1 MDTSRIV
8 INTIDNSTSNV
19 EQSTVVT
26 GFTVVK
32 APKGS
37 VTPRKILAGGASKL
51 KDIFGVST
59 DKYPELFE
67 VETFNKEYDI
77 YVSAPYKKASV
88 PVAYLT
94 DTGVFVSTENVDYN
108 DKLEALILE
117 GDTYEDIDMVSDFS
131 KDPEVYKNCE
141 IKYESIS
148 TSSSREAGGVTTTT
162 TTTKGLMINT
172 GIKGSDINKDK
183 GNFIKIKGLLSSL
196 NSNYLLK
203 QTSLDVVDEKG
214 NQITPTN
221 ANVTLKAY
229 QKEGDTFTIVD
240 SKNIGTIVGDVYI
253 FVSDKAGSNLIQNT
267 YNVSSNFKEL
277 SAYVKTS
284 LDKNKIHAT
293 ILPKY
298 PSDRKLHISFTP
310 YNDNLGYSYKVL
322 SQRNIIKLKAY
333 EDGAFHNANSPVYIE
348 GTLDKS
354 NSSIATFTNSNDS
367 VANQELVYIFPIK
380 SFENEAIAI
389 EPHYDSIV
397 LEGGT
402 REFEDK
408 PENNKSGEDAKET
421 STEGTTTQNPTTQKP
436 FTLVDLHNL
445 GWDTIKKGDFDD
457 VDIFFD
463 SVIHDN
469 TEDFENSKFFKLG
482 ISGPEAQGP
491 QNNKFSGHIFNY
503 TPKDLTNLERLTLGR
518 NYWNICNLAIMDLPN
533 GDRILSPMTGARSLM
548 QCRIIE
554 GALGGV
560 APMWENS
567 RGMGGQ
573 LNMISPYRVK
583 NKYTKAELDKLDM
596 YNFNPII
603 YDRQYG
609 LMCVGQKTC
618 KGEDITDWS
627 YIGHACSFMVF
638 IKQIRKNVMFPQIGK
653 KNNPYYR
660 TLRKEQ
666 VQQYL
671 RDRISGTDRIWSEGI
686 VDTSTADGV
695 NDINAQRA
703 RKFVIKVSV
712 KVDTFS
718 EYVELNFYNE
728 DQATTIGTDF

>member
-1 MDTSRIV
+1 MDTSRII

-19 EQSTVVT
+19 EQSTATV

-37 VTPRKILAGGASKL
+37 ITPRKILAGGASKL

-59 DKYPELFE
+59 DEYPELFE
-67 VETFNKEYDI
+67 VETFNKEYDV
-77 YVSAPYKKASV
+77 YVSAPYSEASV

-94 DTGVFVSTENVDYN
+94 DTGVFVGAKNVTYN
-108 DKLEALILE
+108 EKLEAFILE
-117 GDTYEDIDMVSDFS
+117 GDTYEPIEGVSTF
-131 KDPEVYKNCE
+131 KEKPEVYKKCSLE
-141 IKYESIS
+141 YKSFTKTIGE
-148 TSSSREAGGVTTTT
+148 TPTTAY
-162 TTTKGLMINT
+162 GLLINT
-172 GIKGSDINKDK
+172 GIKGSDISDK
-183 GNFIKIKGLLSSL
+183 GNHIEIKGLLSSL
-196 NSNYLLK
+196 NSHYKLNK
-203 QTSLDVVDEKG
+203 TSLSVVNESE
-214 NQITPTN
+214 IPIEHPTVQLTAYKKEENGSFNSVEN
-221 ANVTLKAY
+221 ASISSI
-229 QKEGDTFTIVD
+229 Q
-240 SKNIGTIVGDVYI
+240 GDVYI
-253 FVSDKAGSNLIQNT
+253 FVTDSSNSTIIKNT
-267 YNVSSNFKEL
+267 YNVSSNLKEL

-284 LDKNKIHAT
+284 LNIEDIYAT

-298 PSDRKLHISFTP
+298 PSERKLHISLTP
-310 YNDNLGYSYKVL
+310 YNANLGYSYSIL
-322 SQRNIIKLKAY
+322 SQRNIVKLTAY
-333 EDGAFHNANSPVYIE
+333 EEGAFHNASSPVYIE
-348 GTLDKS
+348 GTLDRTATS
-354 NSSIATFTNSNDS
+354 AISTFTNANDTI
-367 VANQELVYIFPIK
+367 ANQELVCVVPIK
-380 SFENEAIAI
+380 PFTREAIAI

-402 REFEDK
+402 RDFEVK
-408 PENNKSGEDAKET
+408 GATESEAEG
-421 STEGTTTQNPTTQKP
+421 STEPK
-436 FTLVDLHNL
+436 VDPSIALHNI
-445 GWDTIKKGDFDD
+445 GWSTVEKGDFDD

-463 SVIHDN
+463 SVKHTDK
-469 TEDFENSKFFKLG
+469 EDFTKSKFFELG
-482 ISGPEAQGP
+482 ISGP

-503 TPKDLTNLERLTLGR
+503 TPTGLSNLERLTLGR
-518 NYWNICNLAIMDLPN
+518 NYWNICNLAVIDLPN
-533 GDRILSPMTGARSLM
+533 GYRIMSPMTGARALM

-583 NKYTKAELDKLDM
+583 NKYSKSDLDTLDM
-596 YNFNPII
+596 CNFNPVI

-618 KGEDITDWS
+618 KGDDVTDWS

-638 IKQIRKNVMFPQIGK
+638 IKQIRKNVMLPQIGK

>member
-1 MDTSRIV
+1 MDTSRII

-19 EQSTVVT
+19 EQSTATV
-26 GFTVVK
+26 GFTVIE

-37 VTPRKILAGGASKL
+37 ITPRKILAGGASKL

-67 VETFNKEYDI
+67 VETFNKEYDV
-77 YVSAPYKKASV
+77 YVSAPYSSASV

-94 DTGVFVSTENVDYN
+94 DEGVYVRKENIPYN
-108 DKLEALILE
+108 PDLEAFILE
-117 GDTYEDIDMVSDFS
+117 GDTYEPIEGVSTFS
-131 KDPEVYKNCE
+131 EDQGVYKKCQME
-141 IKYESIS
+141 YKTIKDNTTE
-148 TSSSREAGGVTTTT
+148 TS
-162 TTTKGLMINT
+162 GLMINT
-172 GIKGSDINKDK
+172 GITGSDVND
-183 GNFIKIKGLLSSL
+183 NVIKIKGLLSSL
-196 NSNYLLK
+196 NSRYKLGK
-203 QTSLDVVDEKG
+203 SSLTVIDEKDKD
-214 NQITPTN
+214 ITESATIKLTVYKKETN
-221 ANVTLKAY
+221 
-229 QKEGDTFTIVD
+229 GTFKSVSNND
-240 SKNIGTIVGDVYI
+240 IGTVTGDIYI
-253 FVSDKAGSNLIQNT
+253 FVSDKESSTLIKNT
-267 YNVSSNFKEL
+267 YGLASSFNEL
-277 SAYVKTS
+277 SAYIETTI
-284 LDKNKIHAT
+284 DKDSIYAT

-298 PSDRKLHISFTP
+298 PSERKLHIALTP
-310 YNDNLGYSYKVL
+310 YNANLGYSYSIL
-322 SQRNIIKLKAY
+322 SQRNIVKLTAY
-333 EDGAFHNANSPVYIE
+333 EEGAFHNASSPVYIE
-348 GTLDKS
+348 GTLDRNATS
-354 NSSIATFTNSNDS
+354 AVSTFTNANDTI
-367 VANQELVYIFPIK
+367 ANQELVCVVPIK
-380 SFENEAIAI
+380 PFTREAIAI

-402 REFEDK
+402 RELEVKESK

-421 STEGTTTQNPTTQKP
+421 STEGTTTQEPATQKP
-436 FTLVDLHNL
+436 FTSIDLHNL
-445 GWDTIKKGDFDD
+445 GWETIEKGDFDD

-463 SVIHDN
+463 SVKHTDK
-469 TEDFENSKFFKLG
+469 EDFTKSKFFELG
-482 ISGPEAQGP
+482 ISGP

-503 TPKDLTNLERLTLGR
+503 TPTDLTNLERLTLGR
-518 NYWNICNLAIMDLPN
+518 NYWNICNLAVIDLSNGYRIM
-533 GDRILSPMTGARSLM
+533 SPMTGARALM

-554 GALGGV
+554 NAMGGV

-583 NKYTKAELDKLDM
+583 NKYTKSELDTLDM
-596 YNFNPII
+596 CNFNPVI

-618 KGEDITDWS
+618 KGEDVTDWS

-671 RDRISGTDRIWSEGI
+671 RERISCTDRIWSEGI

-695 NDINAQRA
+695 NDINAQRN
-703 RKFVIKVSV
+703 RCFRILVKV

>member
-1 MDTSRIV
+1 MDTSRII

-19 EQSTVVT
+19 EQSTATV
-26 GFTVVK
+26 GFTVIE

-37 VTPRKILAGGASKL
+37 ITPRKILAGGASKL

-67 VETFNKEYDI
+67 VETFNKEYDV
-77 YVSAPYKKASV
+77 YVSAPYSSASV

-94 DTGVFVSTENVDYN
+94 DEGVYVRKENIPYN
-108 DKLEALILE
+108 PDLEAFILE
-117 GDTYEDIDMVSDFS
+117 GDTYEPIEGVSTFS
-131 KDPEVYKNCE
+131 EDQGVYKKCQME
-141 IKYESIS
+141 YKTIKDNTTE
-148 TSSSREAGGVTTTT
+148 TS
-162 TTTKGLMINT
+162 GLMINT
-172 GIKGSDINKDK
+172 GITGSDVND
-183 GNFIKIKGLLSSL
+183 NVIKIKGLLSSL
-196 NSNYLLK
+196 NSRYKLGK
-203 QTSLDVVDEKG
+203 SSLTVIDEKDKD
-214 NQITPTN
+214 ITESATIKLTVYKKETN
-221 ANVTLKAY
+221 
-229 QKEGDTFTIVD
+229 GTFKSVSNND
-240 SKNIGTIVGDVYI
+240 IGTVTGDIYI
-253 FVSDKAGSNLIQNT
+253 FVSDKESSTLIKNT
-267 YNVSSNFKEL
+267 YGLASSFNEL
-277 SAYVKTS
+277 SAYIETTI
-284 LDKNKIHAT
+284 DKDSIYAT

-298 PSDRKLHISFTP
+298 PSERKLHIALTP
-310 YNDNLGYSYKVL
+310 YNANLGYSYSIL
-322 SQRNIIKLKAY
+322 SQRNIVKLTAY
-333 EDGAFHNANSPVYIE
+333 EEGAFHNASSPVYIE
-348 GTLDKS
+348 GTLDRNATS
-354 NSSIATFTNSNDS
+354 AVSTFTNANDTI
-367 VANQELVYIFPIK
+367 ANQELVCVVPIK
-380 SFENEAIAI
+380 PFTREAIAI

-402 REFEDK
+402 RELEVKESK

-421 STEGTTTQNPTTQKP
+421 STEGTTTQEPATQKP
-436 FTLVDLHNL
+436 FTSIDLHNL
-445 GWDTIKKGDFDD
+445 GWETIEKGDFDD

-463 SVIHDN
+463 SVKHTDK
-469 TEDFENSKFFKLG
+469 EDFTKSKFFELG
-482 ISGPEAQGP
+482 ISGP

-503 TPKDLTNLERLTLGR
+503 TPTDLTNLERLTLGR
-518 NYWNICNLAIMDLPN
+518 NYWNICNLAVIDLSNGYRIM
-533 GDRILSPMTGARSLM
+533 SPMTGARALM

-554 GALGGV
+554 NAMGGV

-583 NKYTKAELDKLDM
+583 NKYTKSELDTLDM
-596 YNFNPII
+596 CNFNPVI

-618 KGEDITDWS
+618 KGEDVTDWS

-671 RDRISGTDRIWSEGI
+671 RERISGTDRIWSEGI

-695 NDINAQRA
+695 NDINAQRN
-703 RKFVIKVSV
+703 RCFRILVKV

>member
-1 MDTSRIV
+1 MDTSRII

-19 EQSTVVT
+19 EQSTATV
-26 GFTVVK
+26 GFTVIE

-37 VTPRKILAGGASKL
+37 ITPRKILAGGASKL

-67 VETFNKEYDI
+67 VETFNKEYDL
-77 YVSAPYKKASV
+77 YVSAPYSSASV

-94 DTGVFVSTENVDYN
+94 DTGVFVSKENVDYN

-117 GDTYEDIDMVSDFS
+117 GDTYEPIEGVSTFS
-131 KDPEVYKNCE
+131 EDPKVYKKCQME
-141 IKYESIS
+141 YKTIKDNTTE
-148 TSSSREAGGVTTTT
+148 TS
-162 TTTKGLMINT
+162 GLMINT
-172 GIKGSDINKDK
+172 GITGSDVND
-183 GNFIKIKGLLSSL
+183 NVIKIKGLLSSL
-196 NSNYLLK
+196 NSRYKLGK
-203 QTSLDVVDEKG
+203 SSLTVIDEKDKD
-214 NQITPTN
+214 ITESATIKLT
-221 ANVTLKAY
+221 VYK
-229 QKEGDTFTIVD
+229 KETDGTFKSVSNND
-240 SKNIGTIVGDVYI
+240 IGTVTGDIYI
-253 FVSDKAGSNLIQNT
+253 FVSDKESSTLIKNT
-267 YNVSSNFKEL
+267 YGLASSFNEL
-277 SAYVKTS
+277 SAYIETTI
-284 LDKNKIHAT
+284 DKDSIYAT

-298 PSDRKLHISFTP
+298 PSERKLHIALTP
-310 YNDNLGYSYKVL
+310 YNANLGYSYSIL
-322 SQRNIIKLKAY
+322 SQRNIVKLTAY
-333 EDGAFHNANSPVYIE
+333 EEGAFHNASSPVYIE
-348 GTLDKS
+348 GTLDRNATS
-354 NSSIATFTNSNDS
+354 AVSTFTNANDTI
-367 VANQELVYIFPIK
+367 ANQELVCVVPIK
-380 SFENEAIAI
+380 PFTREAIAI

-402 REFEDK
+402 RELEVK
-408 PENNKSGEDAKET
+408 ESKLENNKSGEDAKET
-421 STEGTTTQNPTTQKP
+421 STEGTTTQEPATQEA
-436 FTLVDLHNL
+436 FTSIDLHNL
-445 GWDTIKKGDFDD
+445 GWKTIEKGDFDD

-463 SVIHDN
+463 SVIHDS
-469 TEDFENSKFFKLG
+469 TEDFENSKFFELG
-482 ISGPEAQGP
+482 ISGP
-491 QNNKFSGHIFNY
+491 QNNRFSGHIFNY

-518 NYWNICNLAIMDLPN
+518 NYWNICNLAVIDLPN
-533 GDRILSPMTGARSLM
+533 GYRIMSPMTGARALM

-554 GALGGV
+554 NAMGGV

-573 LNMISPYRVK
+573 LNMITPYRVK
-583 NKYTKAELDKLDM
+583 NKYTKSELDTLDM
-596 YNFNPII
+596 YNFNPVI

-618 KGEDITDWS
+618 KGEDVTDWS

-671 RDRISGTDRIWSEGI
+671 RERISGTNRIWSEGI

-695 NDINAQRA
+695 NDINAQRN
-703 RKFVIKVSV
+703 RCFRILVKV

>member
-1 MDTSRIV
+1 MDTSRII

-19 EQSTVVT
+19 EQSTATV

-37 VTPRKILAGGASKL
+37 ITPRKILAGGTSKL

-59 DKYPELFE
+59 DEYPELFE
-67 VETFNKEYDI
+67 VETFNKEYDV
-77 YVSAPYKKASV
+77 YVSAPYSSASV

-94 DTGVFVSTENVDYN
+94 DEGVYARKGNIPYN
-108 DKLEALILE
+108 PDLEAFILE
-117 GDTYEDIDMVSDFS
+117 GDTYKPIDGVSTFS
-131 KDPEVYKNCE
+131 NDPEVYKKCQME
-141 IKYESIS
+141 YKTIKDNTTE
-148 TSSSREAGGVTTTT
+148 TS
-162 TTTKGLMINT
+162 GLMINT
-172 GIKGSDINKDK
+172 GITGSNVSNNI
-183 GNFIKIKGLLSSL
+183 IKIKGLLSSL
-196 NSNYLLK
+196 NSRYKLGKN
-203 QTSLDVVDEKG
+203 SLTAIDEEDEDIIEGVTIKLTAYKKG
-214 NQITPTN
+214 TD
-221 ANVTLKAY
+221 
-229 QKEGDTFTIVD
+229 GTFKSVSNND
-240 SKNIGTIVGDVYI
+240 IGTVTGDVYI
-253 FVSDKAGSNLIQNT
+253 FVSDKESSTLIKNT
-267 YNVSSNFKEL
+267 YGLASSFNEL
-277 SAYVKTS
+277 SAYIEKS
-284 LDKNKIHAT
+284 LDKDSIYAT

-298 PSDRKLHISFTP
+298 PSERKLHISLTP
-310 YNDNLGYSYKVL
+310 YNVNLGYSYNIL
-322 SQRNIIKLKAY
+322 SQRNIVKLTAY
-333 EDGAFHNANSPVYIE
+333 EEEAFHNASSPVYIE
-348 GTLDKS
+348 GTLDRNATS
-354 NSSIATFTNSNDS
+354 AISTFTNSNDTI
-367 VANQELVYIFPIK
+367 ANQELVCVVPIK
-380 SFENEAIAI
+380 PFTREAIAI

-402 REFEDK
+402 RVFEVK
-408 PENNKSGEDAKET
+408 GATEPNKVEAIDSIA
-421 STEGTTTQNPTTQKP
+421 
-436 FTLVDLHNL
+436 LHNI
-445 GWDTIKKGDFDD
+445 GWNIVEKGDFDD

-463 SVIHDN
+463 SVKHTDK
-469 TEDFENSKFFKLG
+469 EDFTKSKFFELG
-482 ISGPEAQGP
+482 ISGP

-503 TPKDLTNLERLTLGR
+503 TPNDISNLERLTLGR
-518 NYWNICNLAIMDLPN
+518 NYWNICNLAVIDLPN
-533 GDRILSPMTGARSLM
+533 GYRIMSPMTGARALM

-554 GALGGV
+554 NAMGGV

-583 NKYTKAELDKLDM
+583 NKYSKSELDTLDM
-596 YNFNPII
+596 CNFNPVI

-671 RDRISGTDRIWSEGI
+671 RERISGTNRIWSEGI

-695 NDINAQRA
+695 NDINAQRN
-703 RKFVIKVSV
+703 RCFRILVKV

>member
-1 MDTSRIV
+1 MDTSRII

-19 EQSTVVT
+19 EQSTATV
-26 GFTVVK
+26 GFTVIE

-37 VTPRKILAGGASKL
+37 ITPRKILAGGASKL

-67 VETFNKEYDI
+67 VETFNKEYDL
-77 YVSAPYKKASV
+77 YVSAPYSSASV

-94 DTGVFVSTENVDYN
+94 DEGVYVRKENIPYN
-108 DKLEALILE
+108 PDLEAFILE
-117 GDTYEDIDMVSDFS
+117 GDTYKPIEGVSTFKEDQ
-131 KDPEVYKNCE
+131 EVYKKCQME
-141 IKYESIS
+141 YKTIKGNTTE
-148 TSSSREAGGVTTTT
+148 TS
-162 TTTKGLMINT
+162 GLMINT
-172 GIKGSDINKDK
+172 GITGSDVND
-183 GNFIKIKGLLSSL
+183 NVIKIKGLLSSL
-196 NSNYLLK
+196 NSRYKLEKN
-203 QTSLDVVDEKG
+203 SLSIIDEDGKPVTEGVVQLTAYKKG
-214 NQITPTN
+214 
-221 ANVTLKAY
+221 AN
-229 QKEGDTFTIVD
+229 GTFESVSNNND
-240 SKNIGTIVGDVYI
+240 IGTVTGDIYI
-253 FVSDKAGSNLIQNT
+253 FVSDKGSSTLIKNT
-267 YNVSSNFKEL
+267 YGLASSFNEL
-277 SAYVKTS
+277 SAYIETTI
-284 LDKNKIHAT
+284 DKDSIYAT

-298 PSDRKLHISFTP
+298 PSERKLHISLTP
-310 YNDNLGYSYKVL
+310 YNDKLGYSYKVL
-322 SQRNIIKLKAY
+322 SQRNIIKLTAY
-333 EDGAFHNANSPVYIE
+333 EEGAFHNANSPVYIE
-348 GTLDKS
+348 GTLDRNATS
-354 NSSIATFTNSNDS
+354 AVSTFTNANDTI
-367 VANQELVYIFPIK
+367 ANQELVCVVPIN
-380 SFENEAIAI
+380 SFTREATAI

-402 REFEDK
+402 RKLEVKASE
-408 PENNKSGEDAKET
+408 PENNKSGKDAKET
-421 STEGTTTQNPTTQKP
+421 STEGTTTQEPTTQKP
-436 FTLVDLHNL
+436 FTSIELHNL
-445 GWDTIKKGDFDD
+445 GWETIEKGDFDD

-463 SVIHDN
+463 SVIHDS

-518 NYWNICNLAIMDLPN
+518 NYWNICNLAVIDLPN
-533 GDRILSPMTGARSLM
+533 GYRIMSPMTGARALM

-554 GALGGV
+554 NAMGGV

-583 NKYTKAELDKLDM
+583 NKYTKSELDTLDM
-596 YNFNPII
+596 CNFNPVI

-618 KGEDITDWS
+618 KGEDVTDWS

-671 RDRISGTDRIWSEGI
+671 RERISGTNRIWSEGI

-695 NDINAQRA
+695 NDINAQRN
-703 RKFVIKVSV
+703 RCFRILVKVR
-712 KVDTFS
+712 VDTFS

>member
-1 MDTSRIV
+1 MDTSRII

-19 EQSTVVT
+19 EQSTATV
-26 GFTVVK
+26 GFTVIE

-37 VTPRKILAGGASKL
+37 ITPRKILAGGASKL

-67 VETFNKEYDI
+67 VETFNKEYDL
-77 YVSAPYKKASV
+77 YVSAPYSSASV

-94 DTGVFVSTENVDYN
+94 DTGVFVSKENVDYN

-117 GDTYEDIDMVSDFS
+117 GDTYEPIEGVSTFS
-131 KDPEVYKNCE
+131 EDPKVYKKCQME
-141 IKYESIS
+141 YKTIKDNTTE
-148 TSSSREAGGVTTTT
+148 TS
-162 TTTKGLMINT
+162 GLMINT
-172 GIKGSDINKDK
+172 GITGSDVND
-183 GNFIKIKGLLSSL
+183 NVIKIKGLLSSL
-196 NSNYLLK
+196 NSRYKLGK
-203 QTSLDVVDEKG
+203 SSLTVIDEKDKD
-214 NQITPTN
+214 ITESATIKLT
-221 ANVTLKAY
+221 VYK
-229 QKEGDTFTIVD
+229 KETDGTFKSVSNND
-240 SKNIGTIVGDVYI
+240 IGTVTGDIYI
-253 FVSDKAGSNLIQNT
+253 FVSDKESSTLIKNT
-267 YNVSSNFKEL
+267 YGLASSFNEL
-277 SAYVKTS
+277 SAYIETTI
-284 LDKNKIHAT
+284 DKDSIYAT

-298 PSDRKLHISFTP
+298 PSERKLHIALTP
-310 YNDNLGYSYKVL
+310 YNANLGYSYSIL
-322 SQRNIIKLKAY
+322 SQRNIVKLTAY
-333 EDGAFHNANSPVYIE
+333 EEGAFHNASSPVYIE
-348 GTLDKS
+348 GTLDRNATS
-354 NSSIATFTNSNDS
+354 AVSTFTNANDTI
-367 VANQELVYIFPIK
+367 ANQELVCVVPIK
-380 SFENEAIAI
+380 PFTREAIAI

-402 REFEDK
+402 RELEVK
-408 PENNKSGEDAKET
+408 ASEPENNKSGEDAKET
-421 STEGTTTQNPTTQKP
+421 STEGTTTQEPATQEA
-436 FTLVDLHNL
+436 FTSIDLHNL
-445 GWDTIKKGDFDD
+445 GWKTIEKGDFDD

-463 SVIHDN
+463 SVKHTDK
-469 TEDFENSKFFKLG
+469 EDFTKSKFFELG
-482 ISGPEAQGP
+482 ISGP
-491 QNNKFSGHIFNY
+491 QNNRFSGHIFNY

-518 NYWNICNLAIMDLPN
+518 NYWNICNLAVIDLPN
-533 GDRILSPMTGARSLM
+533 GYRIMSPMTGARALM

-554 GALGGV
+554 NAMGGV

-573 LNMISPYRVK
+573 LNMITPYRVK
-583 NKYTKAELDKLDM
+583 NKYTKSELDTLDM
-596 YNFNPII
+596 YNFNPVI

-618 KGEDITDWS
+618 KGEDVTDWS

-671 RDRISGTDRIWSEGI
+671 RERISGTNRIWSEGI

-695 NDINAQRA
+695 NDINAQRN
-703 RKFVIKVSV
+703 RCFRILVKV

>member
-1 MDTSRIV
+1 MDTSRII

-19 EQSTVVT
+19 EQSTATV
-26 GFTVVK
+26 GFTVIE

-37 VTPRKILAGGASKL
+37 ITPRKILAGGASKL

-67 VETFNKEYDI
+67 VETFNKEYDV
-77 YVSAPYKKASV
+77 YVSAPYSSASV

-94 DTGVFVSTENVDYN
+94 DEGVYVRKENIPYN
-108 DKLEALILE
+108 PDLEAFILE
-117 GDTYEDIDMVSDFS
+117 GDTYKPIEGVSTFKEDQG
-131 KDPEVYKNCE
+131 VYKKCQME
-141 IKYESIS
+141 YKTIKGNTTE
-148 TSSSREAGGVTTTT
+148 TS
-162 TTTKGLMINT
+162 GLMINT
-172 GIKGSDINKDK
+172 GISGENVNK
-183 GNFIKIKGLLSSL
+183 NIIKIKGLLPSL
-196 NSNYLLK
+196 NSRYKLEKN
-203 QTSLDVVDEKG
+203 SLSIIDEDGKPVTEGVVQLTAYKKGANGTFESVSDE
-214 NQITPTN
+214 
-221 ANVTLKAY
+221 
-229 QKEGDTFTIVD
+229 
-240 SKNIGTIVGDVYI
+240 NIGTVASDIYI
-253 FVSDKAGSNLIQNT
+253 FVYDKDSSTLKNT
-267 YNVSSNFKEL
+267 YGLASSFNEL
-277 SAYVKTS
+277 SAYIETTI
-284 LDKNKIHAT
+284 DKDSIYAT

-298 PSDRKLHISFTP
+298 PSERKLHITLTP
-310 YNDNLGYSYKVL
+310 YNANLGYSYSIL
-322 SQRNIIKLKAY
+322 SQRNIVKLTAY
-333 EDGAFHNANSPVYIE
+333 EEGAFHNVSSPVYIE
-348 GTLDKS
+348 GTLDRNATS
-354 NSSIATFTNSNDS
+354 AISTFTNANDTI
-367 VANQELVYIFPIK
+367 ANQELVCIVPIK
-380 SFENEAIAI
+380 SFTKESIAI

-402 REFEDK
+402 RKLEVKASE
-408 PENNKSGEDAKET
+408 PENNKSGKDAKET
-421 STEGTTTQNPTTQKP
+421 STEGTTTQEPTTQEA
-436 FTLVDLHNL
+436 FTSIDLHNL
-445 GWDTIKKGDFDD
+445 GWETIEKGDFDD

-463 SVIHDN
+463 SVIHDS
-469 TEDFENSKFFKLG
+469 TEDFEKSKFFKLG

-503 TPKDLTNLERLTLGR
+503 TPTDLTNLERLTLGR
-518 NYWNICNLAIMDLPN
+518 NYWNICNLAVIDLSNGYRIM
-533 GDRILSPMTGARSLM
+533 SPMTGARALM

-554 GALGGV
+554 NAMGGV

-583 NKYTKAELDKLDM
+583 NKYTKSELDTLDM
-596 YNFNPII
+596 CNFNPVI

-618 KGEDITDWS
+618 KGEDVTDWS

-671 RDRISGTDRIWSEGI
+671 RERISGTNRIWSEGI

-695 NDINAQRA
+695 NDINAQRN
-703 RKFVIKVSV
+703 RCFRILVKV

>member
-1 MDTSRIV
+1 MDTSRII

-19 EQSTVVT
+19 EQSTATV

-37 VTPRKILAGGASKL
+37 ITPRKILAGGASKL

-59 DKYPELFE
+59 DEYPELFE

-117 GDTYEDIDMVSDFS
+117 GDTYESIDMVSAFS
-131 KDPEVYKNCE
+131 KDPEVYKKCE

-148 TSSSREAGGVTTTT
+148 TSSSREAGGVTTT

-203 QTSLDVVDEKG
+203 QNSLSVVDEKG
-214 NQITPTN
+214 SSINNDN
-221 ANVTLKAY
+221 ANVTLNAY
-229 QKEGDTFTIVD
+229 KKEGTTFTSVSSND
-240 SKNIGTIVGDVYI
+240 IGTIVGDVYI
-253 FVSDKAGSNLIQNT
+253 FVSDKKGSNLIQNT

-298 PSDRKLHISFTP
+298 PSDRKLHISLTP

-367 VANQELVYIFPIK
+367 VANQELVCIVPIK
-380 SFENEAIAI
+380 SFTKESIAI

-402 REFEDK
+402 REFKVKESK
-408 PENNKSGEDAKET
+408 PENNKSGKDAKET
-421 STEGTTTQNPTTQKP
+421 STEGTTTQEPTIQKP
-436 FTLVDLHNL
+436 FTSIDLHNL
-445 GWDTIKKGDFDD
+445 GWETIEKGDFDD

-463 SVIHDN
+463 SVIHDS
-469 TEDFENSKFFKLG
+469 TEDFENSKFFELG
-482 ISGPEAQGP
+482 ISGP

-503 TPKDLTNLERLTLGR
+503 TPTDLTNLERLTLGR
-518 NYWNICNLAIMDLPN
+518 NYWNICNLAVIDLPN
-533 GDRILSPMTGARSLM
+533 GYRIMSPMTGARALM

-554 GALGGV
+554 NAMGGV

-573 LNMISPYRVK
+573 LNMITPYRVK
-583 NKYTKAELDKLDM
+583 NKYTKSELDTLDM
-596 YNFNPII
+596 CNFNPVI

-618 KGEDITDWS
+618 KDEDITDWS

-671 RDRISGTDRIWSEGI
+671 RERISGTNRIWSEGI

-695 NDINAQRA
+695 NDINAQRN
-703 RKFVIKVSV
+703 RCFRILVKV

>member
-1 MDTSRIV
+1 MDTSRII

-19 EQSTVVT
+19 EQSTATV
-26 GFTVVK
+26 GFTVIE

-37 VTPRKILAGGASKL
+37 ITPRKILAGGASKL

-67 VETFNKEYDI
+67 VETFNKEYDL
-77 YVSAPYKKASV
+77 YVSAPYSSASV

-94 DTGVFVSTENVDYN
+94 DEGVYVKKGNIPYDTD
-108 DKLEALILE
+108 LEAFILE
-117 GDTYEDIDMVSDFS
+117 GDTYEPIEGVSTFS
-131 KDPEVYKNCE
+131 EDPEVYKKCQME
-141 IKYESIS
+141 YKTIKNNTTE
-148 TSSSREAGGVTTTT
+148 TS
-162 TTTKGLMINT
+162 GLMINT
-172 GIKGSDINKDK
+172 GITGSDVND
-183 GNFIKIKGLLSSL
+183 NVIKIKGLLSSL
-196 NSNYLLK
+196 NSRYKLGK
-203 QTSLDVVDEKG
+203 SSLTVIDEKDTD
-214 NQITPTN
+214 ITESATIKLT
-221 ANVTLKAY
+221 VYK
-229 QKEGDTFTIVD
+229 KETDGTFKSVSNNND
-240 SKNIGTIVGDVYI
+240 IGTVTGDIYI
-253 FVSDKAGSNLIQNT
+253 FVSDKESSTLIKNT
-267 YNVSSNFKEL
+267 YGLASSFNEL
-277 SAYVKTS
+277 SAYIETTI
-284 LDKNKIHAT
+284 DKDSIYAT

-298 PSDRKLHISFTP
+298 PSERKLHITLTP
-310 YNDNLGYSYKVL
+310 YNANLGYSYSIL
-322 SQRNIIKLKAY
+322 SQRNIVKLTAY
-333 EDGAFHNANSPVYIE
+333 EEGAFHNASSPVYIE
-348 GTLDKS
+348 GTLDRNATS
-354 NSSIATFTNSNDS
+354 AVSTFTNANDTI
-367 VANQELVYIFPIK
+367 ANQELVCVVPIK
-380 SFENEAIAI
+380 SFTREATAI

-402 REFEDK
+402 RKLEVKASE
-408 PENNKSGEDAKET
+408 PENNKSGKDAKKT
-421 STEGTTTQNPTTQKP
+421 STEGTTTQEPTTQKP
-436 FTLVDLHNL
+436 FTSIELHNL
-445 GWDTIKKGDFDD
+445 GWETIEKGDFDD

-463 SVIHDN
+463 SVKHTDK
-469 TEDFENSKFFKLG
+469 EDFTKSKFFELG
-482 ISGPEAQGP
+482 ISGP

-503 TPKDLTNLERLTLGR
+503 TPTDLTNLERLTLGR
-518 NYWNICNLAIMDLPN
+518 NYWNICNLAVIDLPN
-533 GDRILSPMTGARSLM
+533 GYRIMSPMTGARALM

-554 GALGGV
+554 NAMGGV

-583 NKYTKAELDKLDM
+583 NKYTKSELDTLDM
-596 YNFNPII
+596 CNFNPVI

-618 KGEDITDWS
+618 KGEDVTDWS

-671 RDRISGTDRIWSEGI
+671 RERISGTNRIWSEGI

-695 NDINAQRA
+695 NDINAQRN
-703 RKFVIKVSV
+703 RCFRILVKV

>member
-1 MDTSRIV
+1 MDTSRII

-19 EQSTVVT
+19 EQSTATV
-26 GFTVVK
+26 GFTVIE

-37 VTPRKILAGGASKL
+37 ITPRKILAGGASKL

-67 VETFNKEYDI
+67 VETFNKEYDV
-77 YVSAPYKKASV
+77 YVSAPYSSASV

-94 DTGVFVSTENVDYN
+94 DEGVYVRKENIPYN
-108 DKLEALILE
+108 PDLEAFILE
-117 GDTYEDIDMVSDFS
+117 GDTYEPIEGVSTFS
-131 KDPEVYKNCE
+131 EDQEVYKKCQME
-141 IKYESIS
+141 YKTIKDKTTE
-148 TSSSREAGGVTTTT
+148 TS
-162 TTTKGLMINT
+162 GLMINT
-172 GIKGSDINKDK
+172 GITGSDVND
-183 GNFIKIKGLLSSL
+183 NVIKIKGLLSSL
-196 NSNYLLK
+196 NSRYKLGK
-203 QTSLDVVDEKG
+203 SSLTVIDEKDKD
-214 NQITPTN
+214 ITESATIKLTVYKKETN
-221 ANVTLKAY
+221 
-229 QKEGDTFTIVD
+229 GTFKSVSNND
-240 SKNIGTIVGDVYI
+240 IGTVTGDIYI
-253 FVSDKAGSNLIQNT
+253 FVSDKESSTLIKNT
-267 YNVSSNFKEL
+267 YGLASSFNEL
-277 SAYVKTS
+277 SAYIETTI
-284 LDKNKIHAT
+284 DKDSIYAT

-298 PSDRKLHISFTP
+298 PSERKLHIALTP
-310 YNDNLGYSYKVL
+310 YNANLGYSYSIL
-322 SQRNIIKLKAY
+322 SQRNIVKLTAY
-333 EDGAFHNANSPVYIE
+333 EEGAFHNASSPVYIE
-348 GTLDKS
+348 GTLDRNATS
-354 NSSIATFTNSNDS
+354 AVSTFTNANDTI
-367 VANQELVYIFPIK
+367 ANQELVCVVPINP
-380 SFENEAIAI
+380 FTREAIAI

-402 REFEDK
+402 RKLEVKASE
-408 PENNKSGEDAKET
+408 PESNKSGKDAKET
-421 STEGTTTQNPTTQKP
+421 STEGTTTQEPATQKP
-436 FTLVDLHNL
+436 FTSIDLHNL
-445 GWDTIKKGDFDD
+445 GWETIEKGDFDD

-463 SVIHDN
+463 SVIHDS
-469 TEDFENSKFFKLG
+469 TEDFENSKFFELG
-482 ISGPEAQGP
+482 ISGP
-491 QNNKFSGHIFNY
+491 QNNRFSGHIFNY

-518 NYWNICNLAIMDLPN
+518 NYWNICNLAVIDLPN
-533 GDRILSPMTGARSLM
+533 GYRIMSPMTGARALM

-554 GALGGV
+554 NAMGGV

-573 LNMISPYRVK
+573 LNMITPYRVK
-583 NKYTKAELDKLDM
+583 NKYTKSELDTLDM
-596 YNFNPII
+596 CNFNPVI

-618 KGEDITDWS
+618 KGEDVTDWS

-638 IKQIRKNVMFPQIGK
+638 IKQITKNVMFPQIGK

-671 RDRISGTDRIWSEGI
+671 RERISGTNRIWSEGI

-695 NDINAQRA
+695 NDINAQRNKCF
-703 RKFVIKVSV
+703 RILVKV

>member
-1 MDTSRIV
+1 MDTSRII

-19 EQSTVVT
+19 EQSTATV
-26 GFTVVK
+26 GFTVIE

-37 VTPRKILAGGASKL
+37 ITPRKILAGGASKL

-67 VETFNKEYDI
+67 VETFNKEYDV
-77 YVSAPYKKASV
+77 YVSAPYSSASV

-94 DTGVFVSTENVDYN
+94 DEGVYVRKENIPYN
-108 DKLEALILE
+108 PDLEAFILE
-117 GDTYEDIDMVSDFS
+117 GDTYKPIEGVSTFKEDQG
-131 KDPEVYKNCE
+131 VYKKCQME
-141 IKYESIS
+141 YKTIKGNTTE
-148 TSSSREAGGVTTTT
+148 TS
-162 TTTKGLMINT
+162 GLMINT
-172 GIKGSDINKDK
+172 GISGENVNK
-183 GNFIKIKGLLSSL
+183 NIIKIKGLLPSL
-196 NSNYLLK
+196 NSRYKLEKN
-203 QTSLDVVDEKG
+203 SLSIIDEDGKPVTEGVVQLTAYKKGANGTFESVSDE
-214 NQITPTN
+214 
-221 ANVTLKAY
+221 
-229 QKEGDTFTIVD
+229 
-240 SKNIGTIVGDVYI
+240 NIGTVASDIYI
-253 FVSDKAGSNLIQNT
+253 FVYDKESSTLIKNT
-267 YNVSSNFKEL
+267 YGLASSFNEL
-277 SAYVKTS
+277 SAYIETTI
-284 LDKNKIHAT
+284 DKDSIYAT

-298 PSDRKLHISFTP
+298 PSERKLHITLTP
-310 YNDNLGYSYKVL
+310 YNANLGYSYSIL
-322 SQRNIIKLKAY
+322 SQRNIVKLTAY
-333 EDGAFHNANSPVYIE
+333 EEGAFHNASSPVYIE
-348 GTLDKS
+348 GTLDRNATS
-354 NSSIATFTNSNDS
+354 AVSTFTNANDTI
-367 VANQELVYIFPIK
+367 ANQELVCIVPIK
-380 SFENEAIAI
+380 SFTKESIAI

-397 LEGGT
+397 LVGGT
-402 REFEDK
+402 RKLEVKASE
-408 PENNKSGEDAKET
+408 PENNKSGKDAKET
-421 STEGTTTQNPTTQKP
+421 STEGTTTQEPTTQKA
-436 FTLVDLHNL
+436 FTSIDLHNL
-445 GWDTIKKGDFDD
+445 GWGTIEKGDFDD

-463 SVIHDN
+463 SVIHDS
-469 TEDFENSKFFKLG
+469 TEDFEKSKFFKLG

-503 TPKDLTNLERLTLGR
+503 TPTDLTNLERLTLGR
-518 NYWNICNLAIMDLPN
+518 NYWNICNLAVIDLSNGYRIM
-533 GDRILSPMTGARSLM
+533 SPMTGARALM

-554 GALGGV
+554 NAMGGV

-583 NKYTKAELDKLDM
+583 NKYTKSELDTLDM
-596 YNFNPII
+596 CNFNPVI

-618 KGEDITDWS
+618 KGEDVTDWS

-671 RDRISGTDRIWSEGI
+671 RERISGTNRIWSEGI

-695 NDINAQRA
+695 NDINAQRN
-703 RKFVIKVSV
+703 RCFRILVKV